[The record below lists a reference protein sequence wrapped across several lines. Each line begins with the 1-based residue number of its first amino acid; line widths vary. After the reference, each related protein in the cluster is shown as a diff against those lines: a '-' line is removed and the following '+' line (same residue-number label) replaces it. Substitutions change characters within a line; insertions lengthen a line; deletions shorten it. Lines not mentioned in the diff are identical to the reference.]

1 MCRTLHKRTGGDVRS
16 LPEMLNSESDPS
28 LATQLSMSKGMS
40 CFILSKELLF
50 RTISTQC
57 PRRNSGS
64 SRSFKIYCAMASC
77 GALLGLPIGVVFKS
91 SDLRIDIIW
100 SGTILT
106 SVPYVL
112 QCVWPPKGL
121 KMYPASTANSLII
134 MKCAK
139 LCACFSVS
147 ECLPFWRP
155 VNVLRVVKFAIIAAF
170 CLRNQMMDVLLIL
183 KWSAV
188 IWVLLSLAYST
199 SHPLSL
205 P

>member
-1 MCRTLHKRTGGDVRS
+1 MCRTLHKSTGGDVHS
-16 LPEMLNSESDPS
+16 LLEMPNSESDPS
-28 LATQLSMSKGMS
+28 LAAQLSMSKGMP
-40 CFILSKELLF
+40 CFILSKELPF
-50 RTISTQC
+50 RTIPAQC

-64 SRSFKIYCAMASC
+64 SRSFKIHCAMASC

-91 SDLRIDIIW
+91 SDWRLIIRL
-100 SGTILT
+100 GTILT

-188 IWVLLSLAYST
+188 IWVLLSLAYSI